1 MLGYTYKTNCRSVL
15 SLSSKACRLN
25 NDQWPTKGQFLGQ
38 GKTKLN
44 LSSQAKE
51 CELQLR
57 AEAESRN
64 VIFGQGQGIMPNIK
78 YAITY
83 VIVWEV
89 LTNYHDENIKF
100 VLTTIV
106 KINLLIEANQVLAR
120 F

>member
-1 MLGYTYKTNCRSVL
+1 M
-15 SLSSKACRLN
+15 
-25 NDQWPTKGQFLGQ
+25 
-38 GKTKLN
+38 KLN

-83 VIVWEV
+83 VIV
-89 LTNYHDENIKF
+89 
-100 VLTTIV
+100 
-106 KINLLIEANQVLAR
+106 
-120 F
+120 